1 MSVETAVLAAAALV
15 LAGILVAALRRIR
28 ALEAECDAL
37 EAEAASAVEATRSR
51 IAAELHD
58 GVVQGL
64 AGAAFEL
71 RTAADRLPADPFA
84 VSGGGLRDSL
94 ERGAEVCRSA
104 VRTLRAVL
112 LELEPNAADTLEDAV
127 DGLAEPLRARGIAV
141 GVRVKLSRELPPD
154 VAEFVFRAV
163 EEALANVGRHAGA
176 LTADVAVTD
185 DGEAVTVHVT
195 DDGRGMAV
203 AGLQRQAA
211 TGDSG
216 LRVLTGGVANRGG
229 SLQIESEPGAG
240 TRVSLWLPW
249 E

>member
-1 MSVETAVLAAAALV
+1 VTTQTAVLAAAALV
-15 LAGILVAALRRIR
+15 LAGVAVAALARIR
-28 ALEAECDAL
+28 ALQDECAAL
-37 EAEAASAVEATRSR
+37 EAEAVRAVEATRER
-51 IAAELHD
+51 IAAELHQ

-71 RTAADRLPADPFA
+71 HTAADRLPADPFA
-84 VSGGGLRDSL
+84 VSGGGLRDTL
-94 ERGAEVCRSA
+94 ERGERVCRDA

-112 LELEPNAADTLEDAV
+112 LELEPDGAGTLQDALA
-127 DGLAEPLRARGIAV
+127 GLAEPLRARGVAV
-141 GVRVKLSRELPPD
+141 GVRIRLARELPPD

-176 LTADVAVTD
+176 QAADVAVTD

-216 LRVLTGGVANRGG
+216 LRVLTGGVATRGG